1 MARYVW
7 MSQRYANENANSEQ
21 EFTTDTKMFNHI
33 MSKYQEKS
41 NKIYN
46 EEWLHDVYESPKTYH
61 KNDFVRNDYVR
72 NDNDVGA
79 IYSVP
84 TASSKRKK
92 PEQFR
97 SPNICI
103 AKGELGGVMNC
114 NCNRHFQLNVPDLR
128 NNEVSTSL

>member
-1 MARYVW
+1 
-7 MSQRYANENANSEQ
+7 MSQRFANENANSEQ

-41 NKIYN
+41 NKINN
-46 EEWLHDVYESPKTYH
+46 EEWLNDAYENSPKTYH
-61 KNDFVRNDYVR
+61 KNDFVRNDYVI

-79 IYSVP
+79 IYSIP
-84 TASSKRKK
+84 TVSNKRRK
-92 PEQFR
+92 PTDQFR